1 MTSIEEAVAQ
11 LVVDLDYDQLTP
23 EALQGTRRLMQ
34 DQLGLQV
41 GCATLPWSQ
50 SVADLTRRTHA
61 PGTARVALSG
71 EAMSAGDAAFV
82 NATFGHSFEYDDA
95 HAASLSHPG
104 SAVISAALA
113 VGEEMG
119 ATMREVI
126 EGIVAGYE
134 VYTRIGT
141 LASPDLLRRGFHP
154 HAVLSPFGAAAVV
167 AKMRGFGLP
176 TTLNALSVAFSHCAG
191 TTEYT
196 SSGGSV
202 KRVHSGIGTRNGIRA
217 AEMAEAGITGP
228 SRFLTGAK
236 GFFQTFVVRDVN
248 TEAAERFS
256 LSQPYEIADPLFK
269 PYCCCAF
276 NHAFIDGARQ
286 LTNRVG
292 EIESVDLGIR
302 ESGDV
307 VVGNSNVNAY
317 APQQIEH
324 LQYSLPFQFALSA
337 LSKGNG
343 YETHRQYLDGTLDL
357 GPEGE
362 IAQLAQRVRIH
373 VSSELDEQY
382 PTKMVA
388 DITATFADGTTD
400 HIFVEDSV
408 GSAPNPM
415 SPADEDAKFRD
426 LTATNLGAEG
436 SEALLAA
443 IKNPDS
449 SSKVVDLVTLL
460 VRDAVAA

>member
-1 MTSIEEAVAQ
+1 MTSIEEAVAR

-23 EALQGTRRLMQ
+23 EALEGTRRLMQ

-50 SVADLTRRTHA
+50 AVADLTRRTHA

-154 HAVLSPFGAAAVV
+154 HAVLSPFGTAAVV
-167 AKMRGFGLP
+167 AKMRGFDLP
-176 TTLNALSVAFSHCAG
+176 TTLNALAIAFSHCAG

-196 SSGGSV
+196 SSGGSI
-202 KRVHSGIGTRNGIRA
+202 KRVHSGIGARNGIRA

-228 SRFLTGAK
+228 ARFLAGAK
-236 GFFQTFVVRDVN
+236 GFFQTFVVKDLSDED
-248 TEAAERFS
+248 TEYFS
-256 LSQPYEIADPLFK
+256 LLRPYEIADPLFK

-286 LTNRVG
+286 LTDRAAD
-292 EIESVDLGIR
+292 IDHVDLGIR

-324 LQYSLPFQFALSA
+324 LQYSLPFQFALST
-337 LSKGNG
+337 LGKGNG
-343 YETHRQYLDGTLDL
+343 YETHRQYMAGTLDL

-362 IAQLAQRVRIH
+362 IAQLAQRLRIH
-373 VSSELDEQY
+373 VDAELDKKY

-388 DITATFADGTTD
+388 DITATFTDGSTE

-415 SPADEDAKFRD
+415 SQEDSDAKFRD
-426 LTATNLGAEG
+426 LTTTNLGAEQT
-436 SEALLAA
+436 EALLAA
-443 IKNPDS
+443 IKNTDPS
-449 SSKVVDLVTLL
+449 VKAADLVGLL
-460 VRDAVAA
+460 VAD